1 MFEELCRKQ
10 GTLLIPTGKYED
22 SQPTTEEIPVK
33 YFVMDKTCRN
43 EHGLQLETQYY
54 VKGYGKAAPSGCQLI
69 LEDGSVIDAGTVEFL
84 FNHFDNT
91 PEFNVITPVH
101 E

>member
-10 GTLLIPTGKYED
+10 GTLLIPTGEYED
-22 SQPTTEEIPVK
+22 SLPKTEEIPIR
-33 YFVMDKTCRN
+33 YFVMDKTYRN

-84 FNHFDNT
+84 FNHVDNT